1 MSDTGAINPR
11 MTNQR
16 QVILDY
22 VVGASLAHPT
32 AEHIFQA
39 VRKKLPRISF
49 GTVYRNLLVLEQ
61 LGMIAPLYYS
71 KECMRYDGMADN
83 HYHFVCRH
91 CDKVENVSMDEM
103 LELDKQISRRHGVSA
118 AYHRLFFYGA
128 CKDCQKLEI
137 GNLG

>member
-1 MSDTGAINPR
+1 MLLTDVVNSR

-22 VVGASLAHPT
+22 VVGASLTHPT

-61 LGMIAPLYYS
+61 LGFVVPLYYS
-71 KECMRYDGMADN
+71 KECVRYDGIIDN
-83 HYHFVCRH
+83 HYHFVCH
-91 CDKVENVSMDEM
+91 SCDKVENVSMDEM
-103 LELDKQISRRHGVSA
+103 IELNKQISRRHDVRA
-118 AYHRLFFYGA
+118 AYHRLYFYGL
-128 CKDCQKLEI
+128 CGSCGKLK
-137 GNLG
+137 

>member
-1 MSDTGAINPR
+1 MLLPDVINSR

-22 VVGASLAHPT
+22 VVSASLTHPT

-39 VRKKLPRISF
+39 VRKKLSRISF

-71 KECMRYDGMADN
+71 KECVRYDAITDN
-83 HYHFVCRH
+83 HYHFVCEQ

-103 LELDKQISRRHGVSA
+103 IELNKQISRRHDVQA
-118 AYHRLFFYGA
+118 AYHRLFFYGF
-128 CKDCQKLEI
+128 CSSCRKLK
-137 GNLG
+137 